1 MAALKCF
8 LLFSFLLS
16 SFPLFFFSSFFFLL
30 SSFLCTKAC
39 GKSSDPSYWY
49 EDEYFWS
56 IEEENTEEEHEH
68 EQLLAKESKVIDLD
82 ATIFS
87 LQKQRAELIGEDL
100 EAASGLG
107 EKAEEVT
114 SSTPSTNQSAQ
125 VELTKTQ

>member
-49 EDEYFWS
+49 EDQYFWH